1 MRILK
6 YFFVG
11 GFAAVVDVGLFS
23 LFSGLLG
30 WPWIPVSIFT
40 FVLATL
46 INYFLSIKFVF
57 QSGIRHKQQIELCA
71 VFVVSGV
78 ALLVNQVILYTA
90 IELFHWHLIVSKIL
104 ATATVFFWNY
114 FGRSRFVF

>member
-11 GFAAVVDVGLFS
+11 GFAAAVDISLFS
-23 LFSGLLG
+23 LFSIVLGL
-30 WPWIPVSIFT
+30 PWIPVSIST

-57 QSGIRHKQQIELCA
+57 QSGIRHKQKIEIAA
-71 VFVVSGV
+71 VFLVSGL
-78 ALLVNQVILYTA
+78 ALLVNQIILYVA
-90 IELFHWHLIVSKIL
+90 IELFHWPLFLSKVL
-104 ATATVFFWNY
+104 ATTTVFFWNY
-114 FGRSRFVF
+114 FGRSRLVF